1 MELKTS
7 DEYEQLAIE
16 WQHQMIAILREK
28 LSKFGVENDLAKEIV
43 GEFAFDFAMLHD
55 QEEIRVNGKPYNSR
69 IVFDDYCGNLISSEE
84 ESNLHVYAFEST
96 SEAYG
101 E

>member
-43 GEFAFDFAMLHD
+43 G
-55 QEEIRVNGKPYNSR
+55 
-69 IVFDDYCGNLISSEE
+69 
-84 ESNLHVYAFEST
+84 
-96 SEAYG
+96 
-101 E
+101 

>member
-1 MELKTS
+1 MELKNS

-16 WQHQMIAILREK
+16 WQHQMIAILKEK
-28 LSKFGVENDLAKEIV
+28 LSKLNIENDLAKEIA

-55 QEEIRVNGKPYNSR
+55 QEEIRVNGKSYNPR
-69 IVFDDYCGNLISSEE
+69 IVFYDYCGNLISSEE
-84 ESNLHVYAFEST
+84 ESNLHEYAFEST
-96 SEAYG
+96 GDAYG